1 MKNLQ
6 LADLFDEL
14 PDLEVEMTLR
24 VGTSH
29 SGHSR
34 CIYKPFH
41 GLRFL
46 CEEHFPYNFLKDP
59 TFWYHADFI
68 YTLEEVKALEQKHG
82 KDAVRWEEAW
92 YGEDG
97 QYMVFFNTM
106 ELLVEHLFALKRF
119 DFQK

>member
-14 PDLEVEMTLR
+14 PDLEVEMTIR
-24 VGTSH
+24 VGSSH
-29 SGHSR
+29 SGYGR

-46 CEEHFPYNFLKDP
+46 CEEHFPYNILKDP

-68 YTLEEVKALEQKHG
+68 YTLGEVKALEQKHG